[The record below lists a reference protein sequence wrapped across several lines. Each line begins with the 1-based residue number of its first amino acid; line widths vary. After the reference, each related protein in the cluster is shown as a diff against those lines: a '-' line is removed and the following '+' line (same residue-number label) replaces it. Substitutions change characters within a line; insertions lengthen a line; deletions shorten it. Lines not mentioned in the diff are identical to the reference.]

1 MATSDGSQSSSLH
14 SAIWAIRSI
23 LGLRKPAPDEA
34 VPIPCP
40 ASNAWVLE
48 TRLARWHAR
57 RIIGHMDLRPGMRVL
72 DVGCGVGR
80 FTLPLAA
87 SVGPDGR
94 VVALDLQPEMLE
106 RLRDK
111 GAAAGTA
118 NITAVQGGA
127 GEGKVP
133 TEEFDRALLA
143 SVLGE
148 IPADQRT
155 QALRE
160 IGRVLGPDGILYVV
174 EVARFDPDY
183 LAVPLILGLLRECG
197 LSAIKVTRI
206 WPAYLMACRV
216 ERLTPR

>member
-1 MATSDGSQSSSLH
+1 M
-14 SAIWAIRSI
+14 
-23 LGLRKPAPDEA
+23 
-34 VPIPCP
+34 
-40 ASNAWVLE
+40 
-48 TRLARWHAR
+48 
-57 RIIGHMDLRPGMRVL
+57 
-72 DVGCGVGR
+72 
-80 FTLPLAA
+80 
-87 SVGPDGR
+87 
-94 VVALDLQPEMLE
+94 
-106 RLRDK
+106 
-111 GAAAGTA
+111 
-118 NITAVQGGA
+118 QGGA

-133 TEEFDRALLA
+133 AEEFDRALLA

-148 IPADQRT
+148 IPADHRT

-183 LAVPLILGLLRECG
+183 LAVPLIEGLLRECG

>member
-1 MATSDGSQSSSLH
+1 MATSDGSQT
-14 SAIWAIRSI
+14 SALRSVIWALRSI
-23 LGLRKPAPDEA
+23 LGLRRPAPGEA
-34 VPIPCP
+34 APAPCP

-57 RIIGHMDLRPGMRVL
+57 RIVGHMNLRPGMRVL
-72 DVGCGVGR
+72 DVGCGPGR

-106 RLRDK
+106 RLKDK
-111 GAAAGTA
+111 AAAAGMA

-133 TEEFDRALLA
+133 AEEFDRGLLA

-148 IPADQRT
+148 IPAEQRT

-160 IGRVLGPDGILYVV
+160 IRRVLGPDGILYVV

-183 LAVPLILGLLRECG
+183 LAVPLVEGLLRECG

-206 WPAYLMACRV
+206 WPAHLMACRV
-216 ERLTPR
+216 EHD